1 MLTLDDLRAI
11 MRASAGVDESVD
23 IDGDIHNVPF
33 EDLGYDS
40 LAILE
45 ISAQI
50 STQYGVL
57 IDDDA
62 AKEMTTPQQALDYVN
77 KRLAA

>member
-23 IDGDIHNVPF
+23 IDGDIENIPF

-50 STQYGVL
+50 STKYGVL

-62 AKEMTTPQQALDYVN
+62 AKEMTTPQETLNYVN